1 MILDATQ
8 RQDGTTIW
16 EPLTSMIHDSVEIGA
31 GCTIHTFCWIGPNVR
46 IGDRTKVQA
55 FCFIPEGVVIGS
67 DCFIGPRVTFT
78 NDKHPP
84 SLDWQETTVEDHVS
98 IGASVTILPG
108 VTIGY
113 GAKIGAGALIIHDV
127 APGAEVVGQW

>member
-1 MILDATQ
+1 MNQLMTAGGVKVWNSHLSMIHETVQIGA
-8 RQDGTTIW
+8 GTTI
-16 EPLTSMIHDSVEIGA
+16 HA
-31 GCTIHTFCWIGPNVR
+31 FCWIGPNVS
-46 IGDRTKVQA
+46 IGERTKVQA
-55 FCFIPEGVVIGS
+55 FTFIPEGVSIGS

-84 SLDWQETTVEDHVS
+84 SLDWRETIIEDQVS

-127 APGAEVVGQW
+127 SPGAEVVGQW